1 MSLKKCEISRS
12 RLSETMVWLEKE
24 LSAMKVSQKEIM
36 RAELLLEE
44 TFLRLAEFSAQPES
58 FVGQVR
64 LRKWFGDISL
74 YFSTR
79 GEAFNPLEELDDIPS
94 DEDNEDNLYNR
105 AILKACREDMSY
117 SRRNGENIVT
127 IRVHSFSGK
136 FALYTIAAMVFGCLL
151 GSMLKLFLADETC
164 LWLETNLFTPL
175 ETMFINALMMMVA
188 PMIFFSVMAGLV
200 SMSNAAE
207 IGRLGG
213 KLVAVSVIKL
223 IASIAIAIGIGIWIG
238 AVPELA
244 EMVAADKSA
253 GVATVSVINV
263 IVGIIPKSVVTPF
276 YAGNLLQ
283 VLFLSCFFGFFLVK
297 SGERAATVK
306 GGIEFFNRFINDVIK
321 SIVLFIPVAVTAS
334 MTKMMLHTDVSLLL
348 VYGKVILVSYA
359 AEALILGML
368 CIFVAIMGRCSLVPF
383 LKKTAVF
390 LVLPFSLRSCSACM
404 SEMIRFCKNN
414 LGIDEKLAMFSLP
427 LGLQL
432 NMNGVGSY
440 IVMLA
445 IFMRMTIGLPIDAE
459 FLLSFFFAALLLT
472 FATPA
477 VPGAGLIMQATALE
491 MAGVPQAA
499 IMLFVGIDPVIEGV
513 RAAINVA
520 GNVSSSFLLARM
532 EQKIDMEIY
541 NRM

>member
-175 ETMFINALMMMVA
+175 ETMFINALLMMVA

-207 IGRLGG
+207 IGRLGS

-223 IASIAIAIGIGIWIG
+223 IASIAIGIGIWMG
-238 AVPELA
+238 AVPEMA

>member
-136 FALYTIAAMVFGCLL
+136 FALYTVASMVFGCLL

-175 ETMFINALMMMVA
+175 ESMFINALLMMVA

-207 IGRLGG
+207 IGRLGS

-223 IASIAIAIGIGIWIG
+223 IASIAIGIGIGIWMG
-238 AVPELA
+238 AVPEMA

-390 LVLPFSLRSCSACM
+390 LVLPFSLRSSSACM